1 MTSIDQRLTQG
12 TATPAELKALERYDA
27 IIAAELA
34 RRGLGEPRNGAPS
47 PLRMIGNHLKAK
59 SSLFD
64 RLLRGKQ
71 ALVIPAP
78 LSFSHPW
85 YSVVESNT
93 PQEVLRPEE
102 WKPSFI
108 QRAEGAPEQV
118 LIHQTPWDIVERI
131 GSEELIVTQPEWQRL
146 GFRWRLWRESLD
158 AEDCEAVIAAWH
170 DTRLQRITTEAQLRA
185 EGLHFARKWRDEL
198 QAALQPAADEEPLP
212 ALLGPVT
219 GGLPTVDMDVFE
231 RHMQRQGREHALKEL
246 AERRERGLPAL
257 PTDEEIEVRARE
269 EADSRLRD
277 DWLIEDGRIYHR
289 TWRIQR
295 IAPAALGTEHY
306 LDI

>member
-12 TATPAELKALERYDA
+12 TATPAELQTLERYNA
-27 IIAAELA
+27 IIAADLA
-34 RRGLGEPRNGAPS
+34 RRGLGAPRDGALS
-47 PLRMIGNHLKAK
+47 PLRMIGNRLKAK

-64 RLLRGKQ
+64 RLLRGKP

-146 GFRWRLWRESLD
+146 GFRWRLWREILN
-158 AEDCEAVIAAWH
+158 AEHCKAFIAAWH
-170 DTRLQRITTEAQLRA
+170 DTSLQRITTEAQLRA

-198 QAALQPAADEEPLP
+198 QAALQLDDDEDS
-212 ALLGPVT
+212 LL
-219 GGLPTVDMDVFE
+219 DMDVFDQ
-231 RHMQRQGREHALKEL
+231 HMHRQGREHALKEL

-257 PTDEEIEVRARE
+257 PTDEEIEVRASE
-269 EADSRLRD
+269 EAASRLRD
-277 DWLIEDGRIYHR
+277 DWFIEDGRIYHR

-306 LDI
+306 LGI